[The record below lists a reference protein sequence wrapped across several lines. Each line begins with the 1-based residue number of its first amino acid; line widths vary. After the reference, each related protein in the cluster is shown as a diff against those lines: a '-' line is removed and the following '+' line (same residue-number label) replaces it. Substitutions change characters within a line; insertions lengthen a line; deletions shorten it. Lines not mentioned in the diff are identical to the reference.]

1 MEKIRQK
8 KKKCMNLDVASWK
21 HSNEGTNQI
30 HQILA
35 AEVIKGW
42 QKIKASKHTVQIIPL
57 RRREQKTIIGY

>member
-1 MEKIRQK
+1 
-8 KKKCMNLDVASWK
+8 MNLDVASWK